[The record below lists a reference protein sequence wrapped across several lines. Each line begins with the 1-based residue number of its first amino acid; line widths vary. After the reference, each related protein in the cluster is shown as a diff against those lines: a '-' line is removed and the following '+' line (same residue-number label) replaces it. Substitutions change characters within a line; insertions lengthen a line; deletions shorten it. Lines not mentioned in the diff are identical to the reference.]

1 MQLNR
6 ELPADPPRSK
16 WGMTTVRL
24 TLRVLFCVVAAA
36 FILAAGA
43 LSYRAWRQH
52 ANALALSID
61 PKTGVEET
69 MFVSLGGVEQWI
81 QIRGDDRRNPVLL
94 FVHGGPGSPV
104 SPVSS
109 VLRTWEK
116 YFTVVMWDQRD
127 AGKTFVRNGAVREM
141 SLPRVTQDGI
151 ELTQFLCRH
160 LGKRK
165 IIVLGHSWGT
175 MVGLGMVVRRPDLFS
190 AYVGTGQV
198 VSIAE
203 KEPVIY
209 ARTMARLRAAHDEDG
224 IRTLNASGAPPYRS
238 ELQMRVE
245 RTMSER
251 TDIPSERDILR
262 NMIPV
267 ALVAPGWSLW
277 DIYWSLQASDH
288 AEDATFDADA
298 SYDAR
303 KFATEIRLP
312 FFIITGALDHVT
324 PTDLAK
330 PYFDVVH
337 APEKQFVVLKGVGH
351 SAVLTEPDVFLHELV
366 TRVRPAAMRAEGG
379 ASNVQPSVIRPI
391 PGMKETTAHG

>member
-1 MQLNR
+1 MQMTDLTGSKT
-6 ELPADPPRSK
+6 LPSVKRRA
-16 WGMTTVRL
+16 
-24 TLRVLFCVVAAA
+24 LRIALAIVAAIV
-36 FILAAGA
+36 ILAVCA
-43 LSYRAWRQH
+43 LLYRAWRQH
-52 ANALALSID
+52 ENALALAID

-69 MFVSLGGVEQWI
+69 MFVSLGGVDQWV
-81 QIRGDDRRNPVLL
+81 QIRGDDRKNPVLL

-109 VLRTWEK
+109 LLRTWEK

-141 SLPRVTQDGI
+141 SLPRVTRDGI
-151 ELTQFLCRH
+151 ELAQFLCGH

-209 ARTMARLRAAHDEDG
+209 ARAMERLRAAHDEDG
-224 IRTLNASGAPPYRS
+224 IRTLSASGAPPYRS
-238 ELQMRVE
+238 ELPMRVE

-251 TDIPSERDILR
+251 TDIPTERHILR
-262 NMIPV
+262 DLIPI
-267 ALVAPGWSLW
+267 ALFAPGWSLW
-277 DIYWSLQASDH
+277 DIYRSLQASDY

-303 KFATEIRLP
+303 TFGTDLRLP
-312 FFIITGALDHVT
+312 FFIINGELDHVT

-330 PYFDVVH
+330 RYFDEVH
-337 APEKQFVVLKGVGH
+337 APQKQFVVLNGFGH

-366 TRVRPAAMRAEGG
+366 TRVRPAAMISAG
-379 ASNVQPSVIRPI
+379 
-391 PGMKETTAHG
+391 ETN

>member
-1 MQLNR
+1 M
-6 ELPADPPRSK
+6 
-16 WGMTTVRL
+16 RL
-24 TLRVLFCVVAAA
+24 ILRVLFCVVAAV
-36 FILAAGA
+36 FVLAAGA

-109 VLRTWEK
+109 LLRPWEK

-127 AGKTFVRNGAVREM
+127 AGKTFVRNGAVHEM
-141 SLPRVTQDGI
+141 SLPRVSQDGI
-151 ELTQFLCRH
+151 ELANFLCRH

-175 MVGLGMVVRRPDLFS
+175 MVGLRMVLKRPDLFS

-209 ARTMARLRAAHDEDG
+209 ARAMERLRAAHDEEG
-224 IRTLNASGAPPYRS
+224 VRTLSASGAPPYRT
-238 ELQMRVE
+238 EHQMRVE
-245 RTMSER
+245 RAMSER
-251 TDIPSERDILR
+251 TDIPAERDVLR
-262 NMIPV
+262 DLIPV
-267 ALVAPGWSLW
+267 ALVAPDWSLW
-277 DIYWSLQASDH
+277 DIYWSLQASDY

-303 KFATEIRLP
+303 KFATELRLP
-312 FFIITGALDHVT
+312 FFVINGALDHVT

-330 PYFDVVH
+330 AYFDVVH
-337 APEKQFVVLKGVGH
+337 APEKQFVVLNGVGH

-366 TRVRPAAMRAEGG
+366 TRVRPAA
-379 ASNVQPSVIRPI
+379 IRS
-391 PGMKETTAHG
+391 ESEAN

>member
-1 MQLNR
+1 M
-6 ELPADPPRSK
+6 
-16 WGMTTVRL
+16 
-24 TLRVLFCVVAAA
+24 
-36 FILAAGA
+36 
-43 LSYRAWRQH
+43 
-52 ANALALSID
+52 
-61 PKTGVEET
+61 
-69 MFVSLGGVEQWI
+69 
-81 QIRGDDRRNPVLL
+81 
-94 FVHGGPGSPV
+94 

-109 VLRTWEK
+109 LLRPWEK

-141 SLPRVTQDGI
+141 SLPRVAQDGI
-151 ELTQFLCRH
+151 ELTQFLCRR

-175 MVGLGMVVRRPDLFS
+175 MVGLSMVVSRPDLFS

-224 IRTLNASGAPPYRS
+224 IRRLSASGAPPYRTDH
-238 ELQMRVE
+238 QMVVE
-245 RTMSER
+245 RAMSER

-262 NMIPV
+262 DLLPV
-267 ALVAPGWSLW
+267 ALVAPDWSLL
-277 DIYWSLQASDH
+277 DLYLSLQAPEP
-288 AEDATFDADA
+288 AEEATFDADA

-303 KFATEIRLP
+303 QFATELRLP
-312 FFIITGALDHVT
+312 FFIINGALDHIT

-330 PYFDVVH
+330 RYFDKVH
-337 APEKQFVVLKGVGH
+337 APQKQFDVLNGVGH

-366 TRVRPAAMRAEGG
+366 TRVRPVAMMPAG
-379 ASNVQPSVIRPI
+379 
-391 PGMKETTAHG
+391 ETK

>member
-1 MQLNR
+1 MAYATG
-6 ELPADPPRSK
+6 P
-16 WGMTTVRL
+16 MTKPTVTRL
-24 TLRVLFCVVAAA
+24 ALRALLMVV
-36 FILAAGA
+36 ITIVVLAAGA
-43 LSYRAWRQH
+43 LGYRAWRQNE
-52 ANALALSID
+52 NALALAID

-69 MFVSLGGVEQWI
+69 MFVSLGGVPQWI
-81 QIRGDDRRNPVLL
+81 QIRGDDRKNPVLL
-94 FVHGGPGSPV
+94 FVHGGPGSTV

-109 VLRTWEK
+109 LLRPWEK

-127 AGKTFVRNGAVREM
+127 AGKTFARNGAVSEM
-141 SLPRVTQDGI
+141 SLPRVAQDGI
-151 ELTQFLCRH
+151 ELAQFLCRH

-165 IIVLGHSWGT
+165 IILLGHSWGT
-175 MVGLGMVVRRPDLFS
+175 MVGVTMVAKRPDLFS

-209 ARTMARLRAAHDEDG
+209 ARAMERLRAAHDDDG
-224 IRTLNASGAPPYRS
+224 IRTLSASGAPPYRS
-238 ELQMRVE
+238 EVQMRVE

-262 NMIPV
+262 DMIPI

-277 DIYWSLQASDH
+277 DIYWSLQASDY

-303 KFATEIRLP
+303 RVGTAFPMP
-312 FFIITGALDHVT
+312 FFILTGQLDHIT

-330 PYFDVVH
+330 RYFDQVH

-351 SAVLTEPDVFLHELV
+351 SAVLTEPNVFLHELV
-366 TRVRPAAMRAEGG
+366 TRVRPAAMKADG
-379 ASNVQPSVIRPI
+379 
-391 PGMKETTAHG
+391 ETP

>member
-1 MQLNR
+1 MADLNG
-6 ELPADPPRSK
+6 PPTLIRCA
-16 WGMTTVRL
+16 
-24 TLRVLFCVVAAA
+24 LRVGSIVVAVVLV
-36 FILAAGA
+36 LAAGA
-43 LSYRAWRQH
+43 LGYRAWRQH
-52 ANALALSID
+52 ENAFDLAID
-61 PKTGVEET
+61 AKTGVEET
-69 MFVSLGGVEQWI
+69 MFVPLGGVPQWI
-81 QIRGDDRRNPVLL
+81 QIRGDDRKNPVLP
-94 FVHGGPGSPV
+94 FVHGGPGSTV
-104 SPVSS
+104 SPISS
-109 VLRTWEK
+109 LFRPWEK
-116 YFTVVMWDQRD
+116 YFTGVMWDQRD

-151 ELTQFLCRH
+151 ELAQFLCRH

-165 IIVLGHSWGT
+165 VIVLGHSWGT

-190 AYVGTGQV
+190 AYAGTGQV

-209 ARTMARLRAAHDEDG
+209 ARAMERLRAARDEDG
-224 IRTLNASGAPPYRS
+224 IRTLSASGAPPYRS
-238 ELQMRVE
+238 EIQMRVE

-251 TDIPSERDILR
+251 TDIPTERDILR

-277 DIYWSLQASDH
+277 DIYESLQASDY

-303 KFATEIRLP
+303 TFGTDLRLP
-312 FFIITGALDHVT
+312 FFIINGELDHIT

-330 PYFDVVH
+330 RYFDSVH
-337 APEKQFVVLKGVGH
+337 APQKQFVVLNGFGH

-366 TRVRPAAMRAEGG
+366 TRVRPVAMIAAG
-379 ASNVQPSVIRPI
+379 
-391 PGMKETTAHG
+391 ETK

>member
-1 MQLNR
+1 MADLNGSPTLIGR
-6 ELPADPPRSK
+6 A
-16 WGMTTVRL
+16 
-24 TLRVLFCVVAAA
+24 LRVGRIVGAAVLM
-36 FILAAGA
+36 LAAGA
-43 LSYRAWRQH
+43 LGYRAWRQH
-52 ANALALSID
+52 ENSLALAID
-61 PKTGVEET
+61 PKTGDEET
-69 MFVSLGGVEQWI
+69 MFVTLGGIPQWI

-104 SPVSS
+104 SPLSS
-109 VLRTWEK
+109 LLRPWEK

-151 ELTQFLCRH
+151 ELAQFLCRH
-160 LGKRK
+160 LGKQK

-209 ARTMARLRAAHDEDG
+209 ARAMERLRAAHDEDG
-224 IRTLNASGAPPYRS
+224 IRTLSASGAPPYRS
-238 ELQMRVE
+238 ERQMRVE
-245 RTMSER
+245 RAMSER
-251 TDIPSERDILR
+251 TDIPAERNILS
-262 NMIPV
+262 NMLPV
-267 ALVAPGWSLW
+267 ALFAPNWSLW
-277 DIYWSLQASDH
+277 DIYWSLQATDY

-303 KFATEIRLP
+303 TFATDLRLP
-312 FFIITGALDHVT
+312 FFVINGALDHVT

-330 PYFDVVH
+330 LYFDKVH
-337 APEKQFVVLKGVGH
+337 APEKQFVVLNGAGH
-351 SAVLTEPDVFLHELV
+351 SAVLTEPDVFLRELV
-366 TRVRPAAMRAEGG
+366 TRVRLAAMRAERTL
-379 ASNVQPSVIRPI
+379 ATP
-391 PGMKETTAHG
+391 

>member
-1 MQLNR
+1 MR
-6 ELPADPPRSK
+6 I
-16 WGMTTVRL
+16 
-24 TLRVLFCVVAAA
+24 TLRILFFIIAAL
-36 FILAAGA
+36 FIVAAGA
-43 LSYRAWRQH
+43 LGYRAWRQH
-52 ANALALSID
+52 ENALAFAIN
-61 PKTGVEET
+61 PKTGVEEA

-104 SPVSS
+104 SPISS

-151 ELTQFLCRH
+151 ELAQFLCRH

-175 MVGLGMVVRRPDLFS
+175 MVGLGMVVKRPELFS

-203 KEPVIY
+203 KEPVDY
-209 ARTMARLRAAHDEDG
+209 VRTMARLRAARDEDG
-224 IRTLNASGAPPYRS
+224 IRELTASGPPPYPS
-238 ELQMRVE
+238 EVQMRVE
-245 RTMSER
+245 RSLSER
-251 TDIPSERDILR
+251 TDIASERNILR
-262 NMIPV
+262 DMLPV
-267 ALVAPGWSLW
+267 GLFAPDWSLW
-277 DIYWSLQASDH
+277 DIYWTLQASDY
-288 AEDATFDADA
+288 AEDATFAADA

-303 KFATEIRLP
+303 KFATRLQLP
-312 FFIITGALDHVT
+312 FFVINGELDHVT

-330 PYFDVVH
+330 PYFDEVH
-337 APEKQFVVLKGVGH
+337 APLKQFVVLNGAGH
-351 SAVLTEPDVFLHELV
+351 SAVLTEPGVFLRELV
-366 TRVRPAAMRAEGG
+366 TRVRPAA
-379 ASNVQPSVIRPI
+379 IRSES
-391 PGMKETTAHG
+391 KAN

>member
-1 MQLNR
+1 MAN
-6 ELPADPPRSK
+6 LPSSK
-16 WGMTTVRL
+16 SSKNAVKL
-24 TLRVLFCVVAAA
+24 TLRVFFCIVGAIAVLAVAA
-36 FILAAGA
+36 LG
-43 LSYRAWRQH
+43 YRAWRQH
-52 ANALALSID
+52 ENSIALAID

-69 MFVSLGGVEQWI
+69 MFVSLGGVPQWI

-109 VLRTWEK
+109 LMRTWEK

-151 ELTQFLCRH
+151 ELAKFLCRH
-160 LGKRK
+160 LGKRR

-209 ARTMARLRAAHDEDG
+209 TRTMARLQAAHDEDG
-224 IRTLNASGAPPYRS
+224 IRQLMAVGAPPYRS
-238 ELQMRVE
+238 EVQMRVE
-245 RTMSER
+245 RSLSEGS
-251 TDIPSERDILR
+251 DIPSERDILR

-277 DIYWSLQASDH
+277 DIYRSLQASDY

-303 KFATEIRLP
+303 KFGTELRVP
-312 FFIITGALDHVT
+312 FFIINGALDHIT
-324 PTDLAK
+324 PSDLAK
-330 PYFDVVH
+330 NYFDVVH
-337 APEKQFVVLKGVGH
+337 APEKQFVVLNGAGH
-351 SAVLTEPDVFLHELV
+351 SAVLTEPDVFLNELV
-366 TRVRPAAMRAEGG
+366 TRVRPAAMTAAG
-379 ASNVQPSVIRPI
+379 
-391 PGMKETTAHG
+391 ETH

>member
-1 MQLNR
+1 M
-6 ELPADPPRSK
+6 ADFDGSPTLIR
-16 WGMTTVRL
+16 RA
-24 TLRVLFCVVAAA
+24 LRVGLIVGAVV
-36 FILAAGA
+36 IVLAVGA
-43 LSYRAWRQH
+43 LGYRAWRQH
-52 ANALALSID
+52 ENALALAVD

-69 MFVSLGGVEQWI
+69 MFVSLGGVDQWI
-81 QIRGDDRRNPVLL
+81 QIRGDNRKNPVLL

-104 SPVSS
+104 SPISS
-109 VLRTWEK
+109 LLRNWEK

-151 ELTQFLCRH
+151 ELAQFLRRH

-175 MVGLGMVVRRPDLFS
+175 MVGIGMVVARPDLYS

-209 ARTMARLRAAHDEDG
+209 ARAMERLRAAHDEDG
-224 IRTLNASGAPPYRS
+224 IRTLSASGAPPYRS
-238 ELQMRVE
+238 EHQIRVE
-245 RTMSER
+245 RAMSER
-251 TDIPSERDILR
+251 TDIPAERDILR
-262 NMIPV
+262 EMIPV

-277 DIYWSLQASDH
+277 DIYCSLQASDY

-303 KFATEIRLP
+303 TFGTDLRLP
-312 FFIITGALDHVT
+312 FFIINGALDHVT

-330 PYFDVVH
+330 RYFDQVH
-337 APEKQFVVLKGVGH
+337 APLKQFVVLNGFGH

-366 TRVRPAAMRAEGG
+366 TRVRPAAMISEG
-379 ASNVQPSVIRPI
+379 
-391 PGMKETTAHG
+391 ETK